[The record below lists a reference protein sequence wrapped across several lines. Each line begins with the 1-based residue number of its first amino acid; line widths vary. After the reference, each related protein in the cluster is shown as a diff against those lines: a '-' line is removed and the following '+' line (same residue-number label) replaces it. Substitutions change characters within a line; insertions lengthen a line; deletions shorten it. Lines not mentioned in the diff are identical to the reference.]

1 MNIYPN
7 GIQDLINEEKPKENE
22 PQIILL
28 FNTPSWFNKKYNK
41 KEPLDNNKSKLNLNF
56 IKEIGDLIRFNIIKD
71 KKNILFEEE
80 DDESNKGLLRELK
93 DIIQTE
99 EEKKEDDIVIYL
111 VLPPFLFKYLW

>member
-7 GIQDLINEEKPKENE
+7 GIQDLLNEEKPKENE

-41 KEPLDNNKSKLNLNF
+41 KEPLDNNKSKINLNF

-99 EEKKEDDIVIYL
+99 EEKKQ
-111 VLPPFLFKYLW
+111 K